1 MKQTYGD
8 GHGNANEEHIC
19 AKANGHKTLVLTKL
33 MIESV
38 GDGTSQAKWESH
50 TRSSNTERYP
60 PILYEKP
67 QIHLESYQEEEEDQT
82 NVSRR

>member
-8 GHGNANEEHIC
+8 GHGNADEEQIC
-19 AKANGHKTLVLTKL
+19 ANANGHKTLVVTKL

-38 GDGTSQAKWESH
+38 CDRTSQAKRENH

-60 PILYEKP
+60 PVLYEKP
-67 QIHLESYQEEEEDQT
+67 QVHLESHQEEEEDQT
-82 NVSRR
+82 NVGRR

>member
-1 MKQTYGD
+1 MKQTHGD

-19 AKANGHKTLVLTKL
+19 ADANGHKTLVVTKL

-50 TRSSNTERYP
+50 TRRSNAERYP

-67 QIHLESYQEEEEDQT
+67 
-82 NVSRR
+82 